1 MSASSPACASV
12 GDAFEQRVTFDA
24 NSIRAFATASGDLNP
39 LHHDETVAR
48 RSSFGALIASGTH
61 VSALMMGLTA
71 THFSKRCAP
80 LGLEFT
86 LRFVR
91 AVLAGTTLDLRW
103 TLVSLTPKASLRG
116 DLARLEGRA
125 RDDAGIVYVESGAL
139 LLLRPLDLAKEAP

>member
-1 MSASSPACASV
+1 MIAAMESCAAV
-12 GDAFEQRVTFDA
+12 GEQFGQRVTLDA
-24 NSIRAFATASGDLNP
+24 ESIRRFATASGDLNP
-39 LHHDETVAR
+39 LHHDEAFAR
-48 RSSFGALIASGTH
+48 RSGFDALIASGTH

-71 THFSKRCAP
+71 THFSQRCAP

-103 TLVSLTPKASLRG
+103 TLTSLSSKASLRG

-125 RDDAGIVYVESGAL
+125 CDDRGVVYVESDAL
-139 LLLRPLDLAKEAP
+139 LLLRPRETR

>member
-1 MSASSPACASV
+1 MNACATV
-12 GDAFEQRVTFDA
+12 GEGFGQRVTFDA
-24 NSIRAFATASGDLNP
+24 KSIRDFATASGDFNP
-39 LHHDETVAR
+39 LHHDEALAS
-48 RSSFGALIASGTH
+48 RSAFGALIASGTH

-91 AVLAGTTLDLRW
+91 AIRAGTTLDLRW
-103 TLVSLTPKASLRG
+103 TLMSLTPKGSLRG

-125 RDDAGIVYVESGAL
+125 RDDAGVVYVEGAAL
-139 LLLRPLDLAKEAP
+139 LLLRSRDNA

>member
-1 MSASSPACASV
+1 MIEQVEACAAV
-12 GDAFEQRVTFDA
+12 GEQFGQRVTFDA
-24 NSIRAFATASGDLNP
+24 RSIRDFATVSGDFNP
-39 LHHDETVAR
+39 LHHDEAFAR
-48 RSSFGALIASGTH
+48 RSAFGTLIASGTH

-71 THFSKRCAP
+71 THFSQRCAP

-103 TLVSLTPKASLRG
+103 TLTSLTPKASLCG

-125 RDDAGIVYVESGAL
+125 RDESGVVYVESDAV
-139 LLLRPLDLAKEAP
+139 LLLRPLGHP